1 MATSSSRH
9 GFTSF
14 QGFASIPLSIIV
26 FLIAVAS
33 SSFATAAMFQDGGGI
48 IGASQQYTIGKGES
62 LVEVARRFDIG
73 YYSIVNAN
81 LGVDPFVPEP
91 GTIVTVPTEWIVPRV
106 KSDPDIV
113 INLPEY
119 RLYLFP
125 QGKHGAVFTF
135 PLGIGDEGA
144 ETPLGSYTVIQ
155 KITSPS
161 WHVPD
166 SIRHEVP
173 GLPPI
178 VPPGPS
184 NPLGTHALRLSRGKI
199 MIHGTNRPWG
209 IGRRSSHGCLRLYP
223 EDITTLFDLAHIG
236 MSVVVVYQPL
246 KICVRDGKVLI
257 EVHRSQE
264 NEPTVGQALK
274 RLYDEGLLT
283 KTDFSKLVR
292 AMLEK
297 KGVPVEVSLAQ

>member
-1 MATSSSRH
+1 M
-9 GFTSF
+9 
-14 QGFASIPLSIIV
+14 PLSIIV
-26 FLIAVAS
+26 LLIAAALP
-33 SSFATAAMFQDGGGI
+33 SFASAATFQKGGDI
-48 IGASQQYTIGKGES
+48 IGAIQQYTIGKGES
-62 LVEVARRFDIG
+62 LVEVARRFDVG

-81 LGVDPFVPEP
+81 LGIDPFVPKP
-91 GTIVTVPTEWIVPRV
+91 GTIVTIPTEWIVPRV
-106 KSDPDIV
+106 QSDLDIV
-113 INLPEY
+113 VNLPEY

-125 QGKHGAVFTF
+125 QGKSGAVFTF

-144 ETPLGSYTVIQ
+144 ETPLGTYTVIQ
-155 KITSPS
+155 KITSPC

-166 SIRHEVP
+166 AIRHEVP

-184 NPLGTHALRLSRGKI
+184 NPLGTHALRLSRANI
-199 MIHGTNRPWG
+199 LIHGTNRPWG

-223 EDITTLFDLAHIG
+223 EDITTLFELAHIG

-257 EVHRSQE
+257 EVHRCRE

-274 RLYDEGLLT
+274 LLYDEGLLA

>member
-1 MATSSSRH
+1 MATSPSRH
-9 GFTSF
+9 GFTPSL
-14 QGFASIPLSIIV
+14 GFASIPLSIIL
-26 FLIAVAS
+26 FLIAAALPSLAS
-33 SSFATAAMFQDGGGI
+33 AATFQKAEGI
-48 IGASQQYTIGKGES
+48 IGAIQQYIIGKDES
-62 LVEVARRFDIG
+62 LVEVARRFDVG
-73 YYSIVNAN
+73 YYSIINAN
-81 LGVDPFVPEP
+81 LGIDPFVPKP
-91 GTIVTVPTEWIVPRV
+91 GTIVTIPTEWIVPRV
-106 KSDPDIV
+106 QSDPDIV
-113 INLPEY
+113 VNLAEY

-125 QGKHGAVFTF
+125 QGKFGAVFTF

-144 ETPLGSYTVIQ
+144 ETPLGTYTVIQ

-173 GLPPI
+173 GLPSI

-184 NPLGTHALRLSRGKI
+184 NPLGTHALRLSRANI
-199 MIHGTNRPWG
+199 LIHGTNRPWG

-223 EDITTLFDLAHIG
+223 EDIATLFELAHIG
-236 MSVVVVYQPL
+236 MSVVVVYQPF

-257 EVHRSQE
+257 EVHRCRE

-274 RLYDEGLLT
+274 RLYDEGLLA

>member
-1 MATSSSRH
+1 MATSPSRH
-9 GFTSF
+9 GFIPP
-14 QGFASIPLSIIV
+14 QGFASTPLSLIV
-26 FLIAVAS
+26 FIIASAV
-33 SSFATAAMFQDGGGI
+33 SSFASAATFQEAGGI
-48 IGASQQYTIGKGES
+48 IGAIQQYTIGKGES
-62 LVEVARRFDIG
+62 LVEVARRFDVG

-81 LGVDPFVPEP
+81 LGVDPFVPKP
-91 GTIVTVPTEWIVPRV
+91 GTIVTVPTEWIVPHV
-106 KSDPDIV
+106 KNDPDIV
-113 INLPEY
+113 VNLPEY
-119 RLYLFP
+119 RLYLFS
-125 QGKHGAVFTF
+125 QGKPGGVFTF

-155 KITSPS
+155 KMTNPS

-173 GLPPI
+173 ELPQI

-184 NPLGTHALRLSRGKI
+184 NPLGTHALRLSRGNI
-199 MIHGTNRPWG
+199 LIHGTNRPWG

-223 EDITTLFDLAHIG
+223 EDITTLFELAHIG

-257 EVHRSQE
+257 EVHRCQE

-274 RLYDEGLLT
+274 RLYDEGVLG

-292 AMLEK
+292 AILEK
-297 KGVPVEVSLAQ
+297 KGVPVEVSLAP